1 MRFDEFANSDD
12 KLEILRLIDFAIWD
26 SFDELNAKEA
36 EEEDNALDDA
46 ETSVLPNTANSAAG
60 PLQVPIP
67 TAKPAAIPLPIPP
80 IKPAQISQAKKLPPM
95 KIPVPSKL
103 TSKSVPKSNLTK
115 TTKSNANNSKVSKTL
130 SKNAFDVQNAFDD
143 SNSKMIDLK
152 AGRHS

>member
-60 PLQVPIP
+60 PLPAPIP
-67 TAKPAAIPLPIPP
+67 TAKPASIPLPIPP
-80 IKPAQISQAKKLPPM
+80 IKPAQIAQAKKLAPM

-103 TSKSVPKSNLTK
+103 TSKSVPKSNLAK

-130 SKNAFDVQNAFDD
+130 SKNAFDAQNAFDD

-152 AGRHS
+152 TGRHS

>member
-46 ETSVLPNTANSAAG
+46 EISVLPNTANSAEG
-60 PLQVPIP
+60 PLPVPMP
-67 TAKPAAIPLPIPP
+67 TAKPAATPLPIPP
-80 IKPAQISQAKKLPPM
+80 TKPAQIAQAKKLAPM

-103 TSKSVPKSNLTK
+103 TSKSVPKSNLAK

-143 SNSKMIDLK
+143 SNSKIIDLK

>member
-60 PLQVPIP
+60 PLPVPMP
-67 TAKPAAIPLPIPP
+67 TAKPAATPLPIPP
-80 IKPAQISQAKKLPPM
+80 TKPAHLAQAKKLAPM
-95 KIPVPSKL
+95 KIPVP
-103 TSKSVPKSNLTK
+103 
-115 TTKSNANNSKVSKTL
+115 
-130 SKNAFDVQNAFDD
+130 
-143 SNSKMIDLK
+143 
-152 AGRHS
+152 

>member
-60 PLQVPIP
+60 PLPVPMP
-67 TAKPAAIPLPIPP
+67 TAKPATIPLPIPS
-80 IKPAQISQAKKLPPM
+80 IKPAQISQAK
-95 KIPVPSKL
+95 
-103 TSKSVPKSNLTK
+103 
-115 TTKSNANNSKVSKTL
+115 NSQRRRFQYL
-130 SKNAFDVQNAFDD
+130 RN
-143 SNSKMIDLK
+143 
-152 AGRHS
+152 